1 VSSHSVPR
9 VFVVD
14 DEHVVASTLTAILK
28 LNGYSATSFTS
39 PLEALDAA
47 RSSPPNLL
55 ISDVVMRGLS
65 GVDLAIQIKAQC
77 PECKI
82 LLFSGQ
88 ATTQDLLE
96 DARSQG
102 PAFQLLQKPIHP
114 SEMLS
119 RIGELVTENSP
130 ADSETSGSQLRHEA
144 DEAEQHGKQL
154 LKDSLSISNG
164 LRYERISRDA
174 VSLLVK
180 AARLRSDADD
190 LEKDK
195 LSDKE

>member
-102 PAFQLLQKPIHP
+102 HAFQLLQKPIHP

-119 RIGELVTENSP
+119 RIGELVTENG
-130 ADSETSGSQLRHEA
+130 SETSGSQLRHEA